1 MFFTT
6 SRENFEQ
13 YLDQYNANQAGLSNG
28 YLMESDLEAEMI
40 IAGWEKQDSAPEGA
54 SSSWKKNGDDE
65 AVIFEHA
72 TGEEDAYFEEIRAN
86 LEK

>member
-6 SRENFEQ
+6 SRNNFET
-13 YLDQYNANQAGLSNG
+13 YSDQYNANQAGLSGG

-40 IAGWEKQDSAPEGA
+40 IAGWEKQGSAPEGA
-54 SSSWKKNGDDE
+54 SSAWKKDGDE
-65 AVIFEHA
+65 AVIFEYA